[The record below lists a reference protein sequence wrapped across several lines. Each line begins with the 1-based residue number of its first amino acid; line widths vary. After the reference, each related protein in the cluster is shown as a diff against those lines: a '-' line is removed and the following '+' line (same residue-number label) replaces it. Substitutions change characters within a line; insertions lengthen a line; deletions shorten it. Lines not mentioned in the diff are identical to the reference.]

1 MPNKFFRSHASHSI
15 NGRKQV
21 EFGDFINSWFYCSAS
36 TILRQHARSVTQKGY
51 ETIRVVRDS
60 TLLNQVLALY
70 QDPSFSIRKPP
81 AVIFENEDG
90 CDAGGLTRDFF
101 STAVQQILDPSNGL
115 FEGCGTN
122 LVPTFNTQAVVDGK
136 FCTVGRVFGHSTL
149 HGGPS
154 NCLSDPVVSCM
165 MGKPLSEIDIAVSSI
180 VTPSVREVA
189 HAIELANEDTQLA
202 DIPGVFEVLGTAG
215 ITLPFTCSNA
225 PRLIRQLAVHDVLLK
240 RIAPIQAIQ
249 KGLNEVNIIDLVKKN
264 PTVKSILLFKER
276 PLDAEVLLSLI
287 SLPTTVSD
295 EQKRTIDFLCQFQY
309 TADTK
314 VLQVSSVHYWGF
326 IGSTYGVS
334 TSNISL

>member
-1 MPNKFFRSHASHSI
+1 MNPDMVTST
-15 NGRKQV
+15 RKLV
-21 EFGDFINSWFYCSAS
+21 EFGDSINSWFYCSAS
-36 TILRQHARSVTQKGY
+36 TIFRQHAQSVTQKGY
-51 ETIRVVRDS
+51 EMIRVVRDS

-136 FCTVGRVFGHSTL
+136 FCTVGRVFGHSIL

-180 VTPSVREVA
+180 VTPSFREVA
-189 HAIELANEDTQLA
+189 HAI
-202 DIPGVFEVLGTAG
+202 
-215 ITLPFTCSNA
+215 SN
-225 PRLIRQLAVHDVLLK
+225 
-240 RIAPIQAIQ
+240 
-249 KGLNEVNIIDLVKKN
+249 
-264 PTVKSILLFKER
+264 
-276 PLDAEVLLSLI
+276 
-287 SLPTTVSD
+287 
-295 EQKRTIDFLCQFQY
+295 
-309 TADTK
+309 
-314 VLQVSSVHYWGF
+314 
-326 IGSTYGVS
+326 
-334 TSNISL
+334 

>member
-1 MPNKFFRSHASHSI
+1 M
-15 NGRKQV
+15 
-21 EFGDFINSWFYCSAS
+21 
-36 TILRQHARSVTQKGY
+36 TQKGY

-70 QDPSFSIRKPP
+70 QDPSFPIRKPP

-136 FCTVGRVFGHSTL
+136 FCTVGRVFGHSIL

-180 VTPSVREVA
+180 VAPSVREVS
-189 HAIELANEDTQLA
+189 HAIELATEDTQLA

-215 ITLPFTCSNA
+215 ITLPLTCSNA
-225 PRLIRQLAVHDVLLK
+225 PRLIRQLAVRDVLLK
-240 RIAPIQAIQ
+240 RTAPIQAFQ

-264 PTVKSILLFKER
+264 PRVKSILLLKER
-276 PLDAEVLLSLI
+276 PLDAEVLLSMI

-295 EQKRTIDFLCQFQY
+295 EQRRTIDFLCQFLY
-309 TADTK
+309 TADT
-314 VLQVSSVHYWGF
+314 QSAAGVSSVHYTGASLVPPMGF
-326 IGSTYGVS
+326 PHPISLSLTPENKLPSASSCALSLELS
-334 TSNISL
+334 TSCTTFALKRQ